1 MPAKNENAVH
11 QIHRGACFAGK
22 PRSYSERSLGQ
33 QHHFS
38 SGRLGRL
45 RLQFNAQK
53 VQLMTISRRAV
64 FLDHPSLDL
73 GDLDLNPLRD
83 CFSELELF
91 AQTTPDQVIERLK
104 GASVAIS
111 NKIVIDAAAMA
122 ASPAL
127 KLILITATGTNNVDL
142 AAARAHGITVCNC
155 QGYGTPSVAQH
166 TIMLLLNLATRLAD
180 YQKAV
185 AEGRWQQA
193 KQFCLLDYPIVEL
206 EGKTLGL
213 LGHGELGSAVARLA
227 EAFGMRVLLGQIPGR
242 PARPDRLPLE
252 ELLPQIDALTL
263 HCPLNEHTR
272 HFIGAR
278 ELASMKPGAFVVNT
292 ARGGLIDEHAL
303 ADALRNGH
311 LGGAAT
317 DVLSVEPPTAGNPLL
332 AQDIPR
338 LIVTPHNAWGSRE
351 ARQRIVGQLTENAQ
365 GYFSGQ
371 ALRVVS

>member
-1 MPAKNENAVH
+1 
-11 QIHRGACFAGK
+11 
-22 PRSYSERSLGQ
+22 
-33 QHHFS
+33 
-38 SGRLGRL
+38 
-45 RLQFNAQK
+45 
-53 VQLMTISRRAV
+53 MTNFRRAV

-73 GDLDLNPLRD
+73 GDLDLSPLHE
-83 CFSELELF
+83 CFSELQLF

-104 GASVAIS
+104 GATVAIS
-111 NKIVIDAAAMA
+111 NKIPIDASAMA
-122 ASPAL
+122 ASPEL

-193 KQFCLLDYPIVEL
+193 KQFCLLDCPIVEL

-242 PARPDRLPLE
+242 PSRPDRLPLN

-292 ARGGLIDEHAL
+292 ARGGLIDEQAL